1 MAVLRRE
8 QVFKNLQND
17 PQVSVLILGGG
28 IANLASCLKL
38 IPKLG

>member
-8 QVFKNLQND
+8 QVFQSLQNE

-28 IANLASCLKL
+28 ITHLASCLKL
-38 IPKLG
+38 VPKLG